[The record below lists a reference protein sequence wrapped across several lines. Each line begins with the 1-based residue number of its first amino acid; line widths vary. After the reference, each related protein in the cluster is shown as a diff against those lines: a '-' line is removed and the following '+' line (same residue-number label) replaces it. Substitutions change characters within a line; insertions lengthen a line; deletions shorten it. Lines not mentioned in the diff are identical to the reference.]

1 MKRVLWLFAIWLASS
16 LPVMA
21 ADLLKVSSVL
31 KSSDPTQLGRLS
43 RSSIPSNWS
52 APKAYPGTLNTS
64 TSYHYEVFAVNVAT
78 TTFVQISMDDPTFNL
93 FASAYLDSYIP
104 ASEATNYLGDAGF
117 SGQNIGDDRYFQV
130 IVPANHTLLVV
141 VNDTVAN
148 NGGVGTPFT
157 IQVQGFLDNQYT
169 TDINPPVTTASLA
182 PLPNS
187 NGWNTKDVAVT
198 LNAVDNPGG
207 TGVKQIQYFLSGA
220 QTLGPQVVP
229 GSTAA
234 VAISAQGAT
243 NLTYFATDYVGNVEQ
258 AKTLTVKIDKTPPL
272 ISGMPTTGCTLWP
285 PDHKLVQ
292 VAVVTASDV
301 ASGLA
306 PGSVTVKGT
315 SNEPMDLTD
324 PAIVITPNSSGG
336 FVVQL
341 QADRLGS
348 GNGRV
353 YTVTASASDL
363 AGNTTNL
370 TATCTVPHDQ
380 SN

>member
-1 MKRVLWLFAIWLASS
+1 
-16 LPVMA
+16 
-21 ADLLKVSSVL
+21 
-31 KSSDPTQLGRLS
+31 
-43 RSSIPSNWS
+43 
-52 APKAYPGTLNTS
+52 
-64 TSYHYEVFAVNVAT
+64 
-78 TTFVQISMDDPTFNL
+78 
-93 FASAYLDSYIP
+93 
-104 ASEATNYLGDAGF
+104 
-117 SGQNIGDDRYFQV
+117 
-130 IVPANHTLLVV
+130 
-141 VNDTVAN
+141 
-148 NGGVGTPFT
+148 
-157 IQVQGFLDNQYT
+157 
-169 TDINPPVTTASLA
+169 
-182 PLPNS
+182 
-187 NGWNTKDVAVT
+187 
-198 LNAVDNPGG
+198 
-207 TGVKQIQYFLSGA
+207 VKQIQYFLSGA

-272 ISGMPTTGCTLWP
+272 ISGMPTAGCTLWP

-292 VAVVTASDV
+292 VAVVTASDSV
-301 ASGLA
+301 SGLA
-306 PGSVTVKGT
+306 PGSFTVKGA
-315 SNEPMDLTD
+315 SNEPIDPTE

-341 QADRLGS
+341 QADRLGG